1 MQYSDDLVLGGR
13 PASIWLPGEGALGT
27 RMSAYPYAFSSRK
40 LSRSVLGLPL
50 GSGPVVV
57 DVPAP
62 GELIRCEIPT
72 AVTARAAVLV
82 HGLLCSRLDLA
93 HVAEALVAKGF
104 TVVAPEMDDSVSHE
118 EAVSPGGFVGEL
130 LNREAGEVQRCEVVR
145 KAVAWLRERGAEQIG
160 LVGHSRGGVTISQ
173 LDGDFCRVNI
183 AGFQPPPVNPEETFS
198 LSARR
203 APMLIICGQD
213 DEVCTRPPLS
223 MEYVQDTV
231 KRLLPEAQTWYPAG
245 VGHFSVLNPG
255 VVAVWQPL
263 LGLAGFLAP
272 EPAGPELSQAVA
284 ERVAAF
290 LVDTVDPGF
299 GSTSSDSG
307 VPELDSNT
315 VPRHRDASDFDKQ
328 AHGIV
333 KAKLPW
339 KVWSLHELV
348 LAKILIDAFQLRL
361 VDLAAILRVADCV
374 LSARED
380 EEVVVVL
387 YAGGA
392 HAHCVEEFWRAQS
405 FTSDDLPKRGLVG
418 KDDWE
423 DDEPRGLV
431 LPKYLHDFDL
441 LFPKEQVEEA
451 VPEGADEDD

>member
-1 MQYSDDLVLGGR
+1 MVVLRVSQESCGEQRLCSNLSRLGHLFMSFLTPAEDGILHLKAGLVPLAVGTGVGIRSQRQRTRQARRAMQYSDDLVLGGR

-130 LNREAGEVQRCEVVR
+130 LNREVGEVQRCEVVR

-231 KRLLPEAQTWYPAG
+231 KRLLPEAQTWLPGYDFEHNFGQFLLLQIGPA
-245 VGHFSVLNPG
+245 F
-255 VVAVWQPL
+255 
-263 LGLAGFLAP
+263 F
-272 EPAGPELSQAVA
+272 
-284 ERVAAF
+284 
-290 LVDTVDPGF
+290 
-299 GSTSSDSG
+299 
-307 VPELDSNT
+307 
-315 VPRHRDASDFDKQ
+315 ASKW
-328 AHGIV
+328 
-333 KAKLPW
+333 L
-339 KVWSLHELV
+339 
-348 LAKILIDAFQLRL
+348 
-361 VDLAAILRVADCV
+361 
-374 LSARED
+374 
-380 EEVVVVL
+380 
-387 YAGGA
+387 
-392 HAHCVEEFWRAQS
+392 
-405 FTSDDLPKRGLVG
+405 
-418 KDDWE
+418 
-423 DDEPRGLV
+423 
-431 LPKYLHDFDL
+431 
-441 LFPKEQVEEA
+441 
-451 VPEGADEDD
+451 